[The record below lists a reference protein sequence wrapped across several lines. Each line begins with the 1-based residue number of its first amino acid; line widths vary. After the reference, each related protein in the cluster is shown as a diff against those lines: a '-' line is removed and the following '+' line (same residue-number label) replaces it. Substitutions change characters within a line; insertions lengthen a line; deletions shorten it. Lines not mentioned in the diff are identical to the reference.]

1 MRRPLTAMPLP
12 QPKNTLGRVKSLL
25 RPWMVRGFVARTRW
39 TRWLAGKPGP
49 LPPDPTIA
57 IVGFCETASGIGVAA
72 RGMARALA
80 DRSPRCISISTLS
93 HTPRLPSGGDGFPTP
108 LTAAVGGADI
118 ALHVYNPDVFL
129 AAVRTFGTRLLTQN
143 RLNVAI
149 AIWET
154 ESPPPLWAD
163 VFSAYDAVWTHS
175 RFSARALEKVVR
187 RPVAVVPICIPVQQ
201 PRARRREDGHY
212 VFLSM
217 FDRHSCLERK
227 NPQAAIRAFRIGC
240 QSLPAGTTAVL
251 RVKCHADTPPDVLEM
266 LRHDAGEAPVEFI
279 ATTLDDAGMEALWQE
294 CDCLLSLH
302 RSEGF
307 GLPVAEALSRA
318 IPVIA
323 SRQGGILDFTD
334 DSGCMLVSGRPAAP
348 FSRHGQYREWSGWL
362 EPDLEGAAKY
372 IVAVVANYP
381 QAVDRA
387 RRGRETLNDALSPRH
402 VHAQVGSIGRHAA
415 NPVSLP
421 GDG

>member
-1 MRRPLTAMPLP
+1 
-12 QPKNTLGRVKSLL
+12 
-25 RPWMVRGFVARTRW
+25 MVRGFVARTRW
-39 TRWLAGKPGP
+39 TRWLAGQPGP
-49 LPPDPTIA
+49 LPADPTIA
-57 IVGFCETASGIGVAA
+57 IVGFCDTASGIGIAA
-72 RGMARALA
+72 WGMARALA
-80 DRSPRCISISTLS
+80 DRSPRCISISALS
-93 HTPRLPSGGDGFPTP
+93 HTPRIPSRGDGFPTP

-143 RLNVAI
+143 RLNVAV

-175 RFSARALEKVVR
+175 HFSAHALEKVAR
-187 RPVAVVPICIPVQQ
+187 RPVAVVPIPVPVQQ

-227 NPQAAIRAFRIGC
+227 NPRAAIRALRIGC
-240 QSLPAGTTAVL
+240 QSLPAGTSLVL

-266 LRHDAGEAPVEFI
+266 LRHEAGDAPVEFI
-279 ATTLDDAGMEALWQE
+279 ATTLDDAGMESLWQD

-334 DSGCMLVSGRPAAP
+334 DSGCMLVSGRPAVRL
-348 FSRHGQYREWSGWL
+348 SERGQYREWSGWL
-362 EPDLEGAAKY
+362 EPDVEVAAKY
-372 IVAVVANYP
+372 IVAVIANYP
-381 QAVDRA
+381 QAVARA
-387 RRGRETLNDALSPRH
+387 RRGRELLNDALSPRH
-402 VHAQVGSIGRHAA
+402 VRVQVERISRHARK
-415 NPVSLP
+415 
-421 GDG
+421 